1 MNDKAP
7 TKTNLRWMLA
17 MVLFLPACGKENL
30 DKHVDTLVDAL
41 QRNDYEAFE
50 LIAHPGLLETFPAK
64 RFSNLSKGISFLGE
78 FRERTMHGIKTES
91 GGYREGRYT
100 LDFAQGSVEL
110 EIKLLENKMVSF
122 AFSGEP
128 IEAAIEKARNERF
141 KEFKV
146 MEFRFLD
153 EGGTPKNN
161 SYAPGKPIPFRVGVQ
176 GLARRENTLR
186 VRADLRLVDAAGTVV
201 MQKAGFIDASLDLE
215 PDAPPVATL
224 SGTLRI
230 PRKGNFTV
238 RLLISDVNDGGEL
251 VHEETVT
258 VE

>member
-1 MNDKAP
+1 MNEKTP
-7 TKTNLRWMLA
+7 TGKNLCWLLVT
-17 MVLFLPACGKENL
+17 VLFLPACGKKNL
-30 DKHVDTLVDAL
+30 DKHVDALVDAL
-41 QRNDYEAFE
+41 QRNDYKAFR
-50 LIAHPGLLETFPAK
+50 LIAHPGLLEQFPAE
-64 RFSNLSKGISFLGE
+64 RFSNLSKGINFLGA
-78 FRERTMHGIKTES
+78 FRERTMHGIKAES

-100 LDFAQGSVEL
+100 LDFAQGSVDL
-110 EIKLLENKMVSF
+110 DIKLLENRMVSF

-128 IEAAIEKARNERF
+128 IEAAIAKARHESL

-146 MEFRFLD
+146 LEFRFLD
-153 EGGTPKNN
+153 KEGKPKNN
-161 SYAPGKPIPFRVGVQ
+161 TYALGKPIPFRVGVQ
-176 GLARRENTLR
+176 GLAPQENTLR
-186 VRADLRLVDAAGTVV
+186 VRSDLQLVDTAGAVV
-201 MQKAGFIDASLDLE
+201 MQKAGFIDASLELE

-238 RLLISDVNDGGEL
+238 RLLISDVNGGKEL